1 MEAPSTVSA
10 GGVPRQM
17 QALEYANRV
26 RVARAAL
33 KQGVKAGA
41 VNAAEVVRDCP
52 WEAETMTVLELLR
65 SQRSWGHTRSRKL
78 LLSLA
83 LNEHR
88 RVGRLTDRQR
98 LVLGSELER
107 SSRAA

>member
-1 MEAPSTVSA
+1 MKAPSRGAARGVS
-10 GGVPRQM
+10 RQM

-33 KQGVKAGA
+33 KQGVRAGE
-41 VNAAEVVRDCP
+41 VKVAEVIRECP

-65 SQRSWGHTRSRKL
+65 SQHSWGYTRSRNL
-78 LLSLA
+78 LVSLP
-83 LNEHR
+83 LNENW
-88 RVGRLTDRQR
+88 RVGRLTERQR

-107 SSRAA
+107 SSREG